1 MVLVALSST
10 PQRRAMFVQMIKS
23 WLSKTMTSGVA
34 EKIKKEDGQKEEHLS
49 REITCLGKSFRNIE
63 KARAIEQIY

>member
-34 EKIKKEDGQKEEHLS
+34 EKIKKERRLKRGTLIKRNHL
-49 REITCLGKSFRNIE
+49 FR
-63 KARAIEQIY
+63 QIV